1 MTYTFVIILTR
12 IGERLD
18 LIARINPIMPIG
30 NTYPNKK
37 QNLGFGNQA
46 QCLKKELCL
55 QNRYKLVSIVSD
67 DLKPEGILLP
77 CFSSSISGLL
87 K

>member
-1 MTYTFVIILTR
+1 MTYTFEIILTR

-18 LIARINPIMPIG
+18 LIARINPIMPVG

-37 QNLGFGNQA
+37 QNLGFGNQV

-67 DLKPEGILLP
+67 E
-77 CFSSSISGLL
+77 F
-87 K
+87 